1 MNGQNRARQIKWKGN
16 ACTGEWVEEDQNC
29 VEADIDIFGELP
41 TCDAILSI
49 NKQYFTGYEEQRVII
64 SETLQTINGNTV
76 NRGWDQGY
84 GKFIEDGI
92 YVIEGVTYE
101 LENVGGVQKWY
112 RIGQNQVRSLVEVE
126 VFEYNKGLNLMYYYK
141 FGDRWYRWMNGK
153 FAYTGTPPFY
163 QSEVQYVNNN
173 SFQQWN
179 GVTSNFGGN
188 FNGNLVNNANFNG
201 QQWQTNYVMSN
212 PTANQFTYTN
222 GASSIPFYRPVTSIT
237 EPVVVREPVVTEIV
251 VDNGN
256 VNGNFNNGNFNFG
269 FNSMFNN
276 LG

>member
-112 RIGQNQVRSLVEVE
+112 RIGQNQESDE
-126 VFEYNKGLNLMYYYK
+126 
-141 FGDRWYRWMNGK
+141 
-153 FAYTGTPPFY
+153 
-163 QSEVQYVNNN
+163 
-173 SFQQWN
+173 
-179 GVTSNFGGN
+179 
-188 FNGNLVNNANFNG
+188 
-201 QQWQTNYVMSN
+201 
-212 PTANQFTYTN
+212 
-222 GASSIPFYRPVTSIT
+222 
-237 EPVVVREPVVTEIV
+237 
-251 VDNGN
+251 
-256 VNGNFNNGNFNFG
+256 
-269 FNSMFNN
+269 
-276 LG
+276 